1 MAVSAASALIHE
13 RAGHPHLQYLTQQ
26 QGTQAA
32 VGVKKIERVNNIFY
46 SLLARCLSYTYLTSV
61 GPLSA
66 SLFMI
71 PSISDR
77 TCIMHTSRD
86 QCSSKKCKMHEN
98 DDTNDA
104 KKRKHRGTE
113 A

>member
-46 SLLARCLSYTYLTSV
+46 SLLASV
-61 GPLSA
+61 LHIPDERG
-66 SLFMI
+66 SLVGI
-71 PSISDR
+71 LV
-77 TCIMHTSRD
+77 H
-86 QCSSKKCKMHEN
+86 
-98 DDTNDA
+98 DTLDI
-104 KKRKHRGTE
+104 
-113 A
+113 